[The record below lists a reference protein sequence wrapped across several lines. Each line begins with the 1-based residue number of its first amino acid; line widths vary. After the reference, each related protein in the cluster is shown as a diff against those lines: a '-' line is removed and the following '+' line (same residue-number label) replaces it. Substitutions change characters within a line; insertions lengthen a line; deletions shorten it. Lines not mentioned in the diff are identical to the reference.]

1 LSDQCVV
8 NHSYRASEKEIVE
21 SCLEDVARSDLY
33 ILILGLR
40 YGYTPER
47 HDNPNKLS
55 ITELEYQQAKAKPR
69 LVFIKKEDSVAY
81 SLTDAKTKEHATER
95 IETFRKRAAEDQRAA
110 FFGTADE
117 LKLAVVK
124 AFNAFRED
132 RERVTRQQNAATE
145 DVHARALRLD
155 VSREGSVLQISA
167 TNQGTHVIR
176 DIEINAIPD
185 DEDWF
190 ERSHGPLPKLIE
202 GGSRDVE
209 VVCPIVGGWFYAT
222 ARQLNPNR
230 GWTIASFDL
239 KSENYTRIDFDVFW
253 NDHTGKQRKAH
264 AVADVKALDGDL
276 GLRPR
281 G

>member
-1 LSDQCVV
+1 MVYKAYLSSTLNDLEDERLAVREALSDQCVV

-155 VSREGSVLQISA
+155 VSREGSVLQMADSKPRNA
-167 TNQGTHVIR
+167 RHSRHR
-176 DIEINAIPD
+176 DQCD
-185 DEDWF
+185 
-190 ERSHGPLPKLIE
+190 
-202 GGSRDVE
+202 SR
-209 VVCPIVGGWFYAT
+209 
-222 ARQLNPNR
+222 
-230 GWTIASFDL
+230 
-239 KSENYTRIDFDVFW
+239 
-253 NDHTGKQRKAH
+253 
-264 AVADVKALDGDL
+264 
-276 GLRPR
+276 
-281 G
+281 